1 MQYPP
6 DPSDADLLAALPES
20 LRRLAQRGEVK
31 RFRKNQRLIE
41 EGTQGDTLF
50 VILAGRLRA
59 YSADE
64 RGREIV
70 YGIYGPGEYIGEMSL
85 DGGPRSASVAA
96 LEAATC
102 AVITRHTLH
111 EHIAAHPPFAFEL
124 IARVIGRARLATQ
137 SARDLA
143 LLDAYTRVARL
154 LESLALPQ
162 ADGSALIPKRLTHS
176 EIAGRVGCSREMV
189 TRLLKDL
196 ERGSYLA
203 AEGGGWRLARSLPRR
218 W

>member
-1 MQYPP
+1 MPEV
-6 DPSDADLLAALPES
+6 SDAALIAALPDP
-20 LRRLAQRGEVK
+20 LRPLAQRGEVK
-31 RFRKNQRLIE
+31 RFRKGQRLIE
-41 EGTQGDTLF
+41 EGSQGDTLF

-59 YSADE
+59 FSAND

-85 DGGPRSASVAA
+85 DGGPRSASVDA
-96 LEAATC
+96 LEPAVC

-124 IARVIGRARLATQ
+124 IARVIGRARLATK

-154 LESLALPQ
+154 LESLARAGQ
-162 ADGSALIPKRLTHS
+162 DGSRQIAERLTHAD
-176 EIAGRVGCSREMV
+176 IAARVGCSREMV
-189 TRLLKDL
+189 TRLMKDL
-196 ERGSYLA
+196 ERGGYVSTA
-203 AEGGGWRLARSLPRR
+203 ADGSRRIAHLPEH

>member
-1 MQYPP
+1 MSSLP
-6 DPSDADLLAALPES
+6 DPPVATLLAALPEP
-20 LRRLAQRGEVK
+20 LRLLAQRGEVK
-31 RFRKNQRLIE
+31 HFARHHRLIE
-41 EGTQGDTLF
+41 EGTLGDTLF
-50 VILAGRLRA
+50 IILAGRLRA

-70 YGIYGPGEYIGEMSL
+70 YGVYGPGEYLGEMSL

-96 LEAATC
+96 LEPSVC
-102 AVITRHTLH
+102 AVITRRTLH

-124 IARVIGRARLATQ
+124 IARVIGRARMATQ

-154 LESLALPQ
+154 LQSLALPQ
-162 ADGSALIPKRLTHS
+162 PDGSALIGQRLTHA

-189 TRLLKDL
+189 SRLMKDL
-196 ERGSYLA
+196 ERGGYV
-203 AEGGGWRLARSLPRR
+203 EVGGDSLRLPGALPRR

>member
-1 MQYPP
+1 MP
-6 DPSDADLLAALPES
+6 DVSDAALIAS
-20 LRRLAQRGEVK
+20 LPDTLRPLAQRGEVK
-31 RFRKNQRLIE
+31 RFRKGQRLIE
-41 EGTQGDTLF
+41 EGSRGDTLF

-59 YSADE
+59 FSADE

-70 YGIYGPGEYIGEMSL
+70 YGIYGAGEYLGEMSL
-85 DGGPRSASVAA
+85 DGGPRSASVDA
-96 LEAATC
+96 LEPAVC

-143 LLDAYTRVARL
+143 LLDTYTRLARL
-154 LESLALPQ
+154 LDSLAR
-162 ADGSALIPKRLTHS
+162 DGPDGTRYIAERLTHADL
-176 EIAGRVGCSREMV
+176 AGRVGCSREMV
-189 TRLLKDL
+189 TRLLRDL
-196 ERGSYLA
+196 ERGGYVSTA
-203 AEGGGWRLARSLPRR
+203 ADGTRRLTRLPEH

>member
-1 MQYPP
+1 MSHPP
-6 DPSDADLLAALPES
+6 DAADAALLAALPPS
-20 LRRLAQRGEVK
+20 LRLLAQRGEIK
-31 RFRKNQRLIE
+31 RFRKDQHLIE
-41 EGTQGDTLF
+41 EGTHGDTLF

-96 LEAATC
+96 LEPAVC

-154 LESLALPQ
+154 LESLAAPQ
-162 ADGSALIPKRLTHS
+162 PDGSALIAGRLTHA
-176 EIAGRVGCSREMV
+176 EIAARVGCSREMV
-189 TRLLKDL
+189 SRLLKDL
-196 ERGSYLA
+196 ERGRYLA
-203 AEGGGWRLARSLPRR
+203 AEGSGWRLARSLPRR